1 MRKIKILDLYGQAL
15 GLNGEEKNITAFG
28 KRLEEMGYEY
38 EISEQGVGDEI
49 NTEGFDIVFM
59 THGKPCNIAAV
70 SEHFT
75 KYKEHI
81 LSQIEAGQP
90 FVVTGSATMLMG
102 KGFRLLDGKEYPGLG
117 LMDCRSE
124 EFDGLFVGGAVLAPD
139 FAPEEKVYG
148 VYYRFA
154 DVIFDSHNEKPL
166 FKAVYSYGMGGKPVE
181 KEEGLHYKNLFAS
194 WSLGPLLARNPVMMR
209 EVLKTVLKEDYKETD
224 FSLEEKAVGMII
236 SELMK

>member
-70 SEHFT
+70 SEHFA
-75 KYKEHI
+75 KYKEHV

-90 FVVTGSATMLMG
+90 FVVTGSAAMLMG

-154 DVIFDSHNEKPL
+154 DVIFDSPNEKPL

-194 WSLGPLLARNPVMMR
+194 WSLGPMLARNPVMMR
-209 EVLKTVLKEDYKETD
+209 EVLKPVLREDYKETD

>member
-70 SEHFT
+70 SEHFA
-75 KYKEHI
+75 KYKEHV

-117 LMDCRSE
+117 LMGCCSE

-154 DVIFDSHNEKPL
+154 DVIFDSPNEKPL

-194 WSLGPLLARNPVMMR
+194 WSLGPLLVRNPVMMR